1 MPAMQIRPT
10 GAASPWPNG
19 VVHHDDGSYQLPTAT
34 PGVAARLTPRR
45 RCWGLLPDR
54 VDAVDLQGRKLE
66 GRTSWSGRLIARD
79 PQSGLET
86 VLDPSSRTVVVSTPE
101 VRRAHEDGQLYFQ
114 EAHQELDAEG
124 SVRYR
129 AGLRGQCRTDV
140 VTGPPGMVSAVP
152 ITLQDDKC
160 WSQVELRPGQAPV
173 AYAMAENRKGE
184 QTRGPA
190 LNASLSGEHRLKLVD
205 EQGVSVSY
213 ELYLLS
219 PKS

>member
-1 MPAMQIRPT
+1 MQLMQIRPT
-10 GAASPWPNG
+10 GAASCWPNG

-34 PGVAARLTPRR
+34 PGVAARFTPRR

-54 VDAVDLQGRKLE
+54 VDAVDLQGNRLE
-66 GRTSWSGRLIARD
+66 GRAGWSGRLVARD

-86 VLDPSSRTVVVSTPE
+86 VLDPRARTVTVSTPE
-101 VRRAHEDGQLYFQ
+101 VRRPHEDGQRYFR

-124 SVRYR
+124 TVRYC
-129 AGLRGQCRTDV
+129 AGLRGECRTDV

-152 ITLQDDKC
+152 ITLQDDKT
-160 WSQVELRPGQAPV
+160 WSQIELRPGQSPV
-173 AYAMAENRKGE
+173 ACAMAENRKGE

-205 EQGVSVSY
+205 EHGVSVSY

-219 PKS
+219 PGS